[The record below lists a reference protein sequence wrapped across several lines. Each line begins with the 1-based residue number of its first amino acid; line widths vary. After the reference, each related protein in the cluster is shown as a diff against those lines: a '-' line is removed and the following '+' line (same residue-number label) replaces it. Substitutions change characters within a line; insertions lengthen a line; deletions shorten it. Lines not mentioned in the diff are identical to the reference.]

1 MHCAGK
7 GYVILHTACISQWVL
22 LTLRLVSWLTSPSE
36 SLRAHWFVLMSFGS
50 VMNYIPVRAAQGW
63 GMGMLR
69 GIVNFLSLEVFQAK
83 ANETLRIG
91 TRRPF

>member
-1 MHCAGK
+1 
-7 GYVILHTACISQWVL
+7 
-22 LTLRLVSWLTSPSE
+22 
-36 SLRAHWFVLMSFGS
+36 
-50 VMNYIPVRAAQGW
+50 MNYISVRAAQGW
-63 GMGMLR
+63 GKRMLR